1 MTFVV
6 RPVSVGFDGSAE
18 SLAAAAWAGREAV
31 LRGTSLHIVHALEW
45 RASNLQFSPGAS
57 AQREW
62 AESRLDVAREELAVT
77 RPELVVEVDQVSDP
91 PVKALV
97 DAARESEFL
106 VLGSRGL
113 GVLQGFLLGSVSLP
127 VIARASRPVVVVHG
141 PEEPSGPSGA
151 GPVVVGLGH
160 DGPYGPL
167 LDFAFAAA
175 AVRGADLHIV
185 RAGDTGAAAEALPDR
200 SGWPS
205 VEVHEWLPAGP
216 AAQHLVEAAGEACLL
231 VVGRRGHRPGPA
243 VRIGPVA
250 HAVLHHARCP
260 VAVVPH
266 G

>member
-1 MTFVV
+1 MV

-31 LRGTSLHIVHALEW
+31 LRGTTLRIVHALEW

-62 AESRLDVAREELAVT
+62 VDSRLEMARAELDIAH
-77 RPELVVEVDQVSDP
+77 PGLVVDVDRVPDP
-91 PVKALV
+91 PAKVLV
-97 DAARESEFL
+97 AAARESEVL

-141 PEEPSGPSGA
+141 PEEPSGPAGA
-151 GPVVVGLGH
+151 GGGPVVAGLGH

-175 AVRGADLHIV
+175 AGRGAVLHIV
-185 RAGDTGAAAEALPDR
+185 RAADGGSAAEVHLQR
-200 SGWPS
+200 SRWPS
-205 VEVHEWLPAGP
+205 VEVRERLPAGP
-216 AAQHLVEAAGEACLL
+216 VAQHLVEAAEDAVLL
-231 VVGRRGHRPGPA
+231 VVGRRAHRPGPGA
-243 VRIGPVA
+243 RIGPVT